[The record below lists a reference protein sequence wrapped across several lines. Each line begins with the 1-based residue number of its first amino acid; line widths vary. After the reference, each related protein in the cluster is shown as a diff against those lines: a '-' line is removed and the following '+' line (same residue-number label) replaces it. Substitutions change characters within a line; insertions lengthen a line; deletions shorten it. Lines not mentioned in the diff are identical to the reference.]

1 MGLLTPEPAATQQ
14 LRTGQVGYVFTGMK
28 STRSARLG
36 DTWHL
41 LKQPV
46 DPLPGF
52 KPVKSMVFAGAPL
65 SQPHP
70 DLSMLHPA
78 SFNMMSSSVQNTCSM
93 QIEQLEE
100 HVAGSFPRQVC
111 RVKLG
116 VRTERV
122 QMHIRFGHCAGLYPV
137 SNADFDALAS
147 AVERLTLN
155 DASVAVK
162 RENSTALGAGFRCG

>member
-14 LRTGQVGYVFTGMK
+14 LRTGQVGYVITGMK

-36 DTWHL
+36 ETWHL

-78 SFNMMSSSVQNTCSM
+78 SFNMMSSSVQIHAQCKLNSLRSM
-93 QIEQLEE
+93 WQ
-100 HVAGSFPRQVC
+100 
-111 RVKLG
+111 
-116 VRTERV
+116 
-122 QMHIRFGHCAGLYPV
+122 GHFQGRCAG
-137 SNADFDALAS
+137 
-147 AVERLTLN
+147 
-155 DASVAVK
+155 
-162 RENSTALGAGFRCG
+162 